1 MKKKEFIGKSE
12 IEKSMI
18 DSKAFLIGFKM
29 NSKMIARSGYEV
41 FQKREKIGY
50 VTSGTYSPILKKG
63 IGLALIDRNWSDL
76 TQISIKIRDNY
87 QNAERTDYPFI

>member
-1 MKKKEFIGKSE
+1 
-12 IEKSMI
+12 
-18 DSKAFLIGFKM
+18 M

-41 FQKREKIGY
+41 FQEEKKIGY

-63 IGLALIDRNWSDL
+63 IGLALIGRNWSDL

-87 QNAERTDYPFI
+87 QNAQRTDYPFI